1 MNILAY
7 YNGNAVEKEAFHQ
20 ILLCFLCVINAIIN
34 NTICNCYSYFNQG
47 ITTLSWV
54 QCGPRTIVSPLTSL
68 QHPALHRFTFCLLYV
83 KIKTPDW
90 RSRNK
95 IIMTFRNFTSLTF
108 NHCLL
113 MGKLGLPK
121 NPITSFLYWYISFI
135 MYMIFPTWALEVFL
149 NKYMCGT
156 KTNIC
161 HNIDTMRV

>member
-1 MNILAY
+1 M
-7 YNGNAVEKEAFHQ
+7 
-20 ILLCFLCVINAIIN
+20 CVINAIIN

-108 NHCLL
+108 NNCLF
-113 MGKLGLPK
+113 MGKLGLQKGSLQGILHILK
-121 NPITSFLYWYISFI
+121 NKNYRSILLLIHLCI
-135 MYMIFPTWALEVFL
+135 MYMTFLTWALEVFL

-161 HNIDTMRV
+161 HDIETLRVSCL

>member
-1 MNILAY
+1 MNLLAY
-7 YNGNAVEKEAFHQ
+7 YNGNAVERERGLSSNF
-20 ILLCFLCVINAIIN
+20 LLCFLCVINAIIN

-95 IIMTFRNFTSLTF
+95 IIMTFRNFTLPTF
-108 NHCLL
+108 DNCLF
-113 MGKLGLPK
+113 MGKLGLQK
-121 NPITSFLYWYISFI
+121 GSLQGILHNPIT
-135 MYMIFPTWALEVFL
+135 
-149 NKYMCGT
+149 
-156 KTNIC
+156 
-161 HNIDTMRV
+161 